1 MARLI
6 GVVSKVIGQVVAVA
20 ADGSRRV
27 LVEGDRLFAGDQL
40 ATGAEGAVAVH
51 LQNGQELTL
60 GRDSS
65 LQLTPQLLANQ
76 APHVQAPEA
85 VTPSEAQ
92 LTDVEQLQKAIVAGA
107 DPTQTGEATA
117 AGPGATGGTAGALGG
132 GHTFVLL
139 EEVAGRVEPI
149 IGFPTAGFNGIPEF
163 VPERIAAV
171 PPSDDG
177 DIALPPPPN
186 NPVTLGGLS
195 VANGELTLSE
205 ANLPQ
210 GSASNPAALVQN
222 GTFSVSAP
230 DGLLNLSVGGIAV
243 VSGGVAAGFPQSI
256 TTALGNTLT
265 IIGFDPATGTV
276 SYSYT
281 LVGNEIHS
289 AADGANSLSEHF
301 TVLASDSNGDSVSNS
316 LDVNITDDV
325 PQAFNDSNGVAS
337 ESQLTLNGNVLTNDV
352 QGADRVPSGPIT
364 AGTFNGTYGT
374 LVLAADGTYTYTVHT
389 SDPAFLALKGGGSG
403 TDSFTYTLT
412 DADGDTSTANLV
424 LQVHNNDDPVVIQ
437 GLNLEG
443 AELTVYEQNLA
454 DGSSPDVGALT
465 QSGTFNVSA
474 LDGLQN
480 LTVGGITLVSGGVAA
495 GFPQSIS
502 TGLGNT
508 LTITGYDP
516 GTGVVS
522 YSYTLVD
529 NEAHPTGNGS
539 NTLGESFTVV
549 ATDVDGSNTSGT
561 LDVNV
566 VDDLPTAAND
576 SNAGIASESQL
587 TLSGNVLTNDVQ
599 GADRVP
605 SGPITAGT
613 FNGTYGTLVLAADGT
628 YTYTVHTSDPA
639 FLALQGGGSGT
650 ETFAYT
656 LTDADGDSSTANLV
670 LQVHN
675 NDDPVVIQG
684 LNIEGGEITVYEKN
698 LADGSSPD
706 AGALTQ
712 NGSFTLTALDGM
724 QTLTVGGINVVTG
737 GVAAGFPQSVT
748 TALGNTL
755 TITGYNAATG
765 VISYSYTL
773 ADNEDHPTANG
784 ANSLSEHFNVVA
796 TDTDGSTA
804 SGSLDVN
811 VVDDLPTAVND
822 SNGVASESHLVLSG
836 NVLTN
841 DVQGADRVPS
851 GPVTAG
857 TFTGTYGTLVL
868 AADGTYTYTLNTADA
883 DFKAL
888 HGNGNG
894 TETFAYTI
902 TDADGDPSTANL
914 VLNIHNNDDGVTL
927 NGLDSNGGELTVY
940 EKNLPDG
947 SSPNAAALTQS
958 GSFTVTALDG
968 LQTLTVGGISVV
980 SGGVA
985 AGFPQSITTD
995 LGNTLTITGYNAA
1008 TGVISYSYTLADNE
1022 DHPTANGANS
1032 LSEHFNVVA
1041 TDTDGSTASG
1051 SLDVNVVDDLPTAV
1065 NDSNGVAS
1073 ESQLVLSGNVLS
1085 NDVQG
1090 ADRVPSGP
1098 VTAGTFT
1105 GTYGTLVLAA
1115 DGTYTYT
1122 LNTADADF
1130 KALHGNGNGTET
1142 FAYTITDADGDPST
1156 ANLVLNIHNN
1166 DDGVTL
1172 DCLDIPG
1179 GELRVYEKHLSDGTS
1194 PNAPA
1199 LTQSGFFIVSAP
1211 DGLQTLTVGGINV
1224 VTGGVAAGFPQS
1236 IATALGNTLTITGY
1250 DASSGVVSY
1259 SYTLL
1264 DNEDHPTGLGAN
1276 SIAEH
1281 FTVLA
1286 SDSDGSSA
1294 SGVIDV
1300 NIVDDLP
1307 TANPDVVMADE
1318 GTTISG
1324 NVLGND
1330 IAGADGPAATGAVVG
1345 VRAGSDTST
1354 SAIGGLNSTINGLYG
1369 TLTLDAFGNAT
1380 YHSYP
1385 NSVTIPDSEDVFVYT
1400 VRDADGDESTTTITI
1415 QICGNQLTAVTDQDV
1430 TVFEKALDLN
1440 KDGQDLAAG
1449 TVIGSDPGNTGETAT
1464 GTLVGSVTGGS
1475 GTITYTLVGS
1485 VTGTY
1490 GQILLNPD
1498 GTYRYTLTSAPKT
1511 SPTANDGPNVLG
1523 ESFTYKA
1530 TDAVGNTTTS
1540 TIQISIVDD
1549 VPKAVAS
1556 ERAVTALEVDSNLLL
1571 VIDVSGSMA
1580 DPSGVPGLSRL
1591 ELAKQAIST
1600 LLDKYDDMGDVK
1612 VQIVT
1617 FSSSATDKTPIW
1629 VDVATAKSIIASLTA
1644 GGGTN
1649 YDAAVAAAKLAFVT
1663 SGQISGAQN
1672 VGYFFSDGKPTDGQ
1686 EIGTADETA
1695 WKAFLDANGIKNYA
1709 IGLGSGVSNSNLDP
1723 LAYDGSTHIDTNAV
1737 VVTDLNQ
1744 LDSVLAG
1751 TVQGTPV
1758 TGTLLG
1764 EGGSFGAD
1772 GGFIKTLVVD
1782 GTTYTYD
1789 PNGNSNQ
1796 GSLSFSGGVNHG
1808 TFNTLDNS
1816 LSIATNNGGTLVV
1829 KLDTGDYTYS
1839 SQKITSA
1846 VLTET
1851 VGFTASDNDGD
1862 LASSTLVIK
1871 VNPNVA
1877 PVAGDDHIITNIL
1890 SGTILVPADALLA
1903 NDSDANGDPLTA
1915 APTSFNTGWLSPGA
1929 DFTAGSL
1936 QTIGFTGGS
1945 NQTLTVARASF
1956 NANTAAMTAAVVIS
1970 CFLGSINN
1978 GNDNDEDVISVT
1990 LKQGETLNL
1999 DHNLTAGRV
2008 GMEYAFNGGAYTAI
2022 ADGGSFTAGADG
2034 TYQIHITNLT
2044 NPSGGNANGSENYQ
2058 LTMTVNYAGGQES
2071 TSDYHGTYTASDSH
2085 GGSDSAAVSI
2095 SYQGGHTLTGTAGDD
2110 VLLAGSGDNLIN
2122 AGDGNDVLIAG
2133 SGNNT
2138 LHGDAGN
2145 DLLFSGPGNDLLD
2158 GGTGNDTASY
2168 AHASAGVTVDL
2179 SLLGAQN
2186 TGGAGTDILT
2196 AIENLVGSNYN
2207 DSLTGDNN
2215 ANIIT
2220 GGLGNDVLNGG
2231 GGDDLLIG
2239 GLGNNSLTGGSGSD
2253 TFQWQQG
2260 NSGHDLITDFT
2271 PGIDK
2276 LDLSQLL
2283 QGENASSASLD
2294 DYLHFTVTG
2303 SGPSLVT
2310 SIDVSA
2316 AAGATPSQT
2325 IDLAGVNL
2333 AAHYGVTPGAG
2344 GVIAGGVDTA
2354 TIINGM
2360 LNDHSLKVDNV

>member
-65 LQLTPQLLANQ
+65 LQMTPQLLANQ

-92 LTDVEQLQKAIVAGA
+92 LTDVEQLQKAIAAGA

-177 DIALPPPPN
+177 GIAPPPPPN

-265 IIGFDPATGTV
+265 VTGFDPATGTV

-289 AADGANSLSEHF
+289 AADGANNLSEHF
-301 TVLASDSNGDSVSNS
+301 TVLASDSNGDSASNS
-316 LDVNITDDV
+316 LDINITDDV
-325 PQAFNDSNGVAS
+325 PQAFNDSNGV
-337 ESQLTLNGNVLTNDV
+337 T
-352 QGADRVPSGPIT
+352 
-364 AGTFNGTYGT
+364 
-374 LVLAADGTYTYTVHT
+374 
-389 SDPAFLALKGGGSG
+389 
-403 TDSFTYTLT
+403 
-412 DADGDTSTANLV
+412 
-424 LQVHNNDDPVVIQ
+424 
-437 GLNLEG
+437 
-443 AELTVYEQNLA
+443 
-454 DGSSPDVGALT
+454 
-465 QSGTFNVSA
+465 
-474 LDGLQN
+474 
-480 LTVGGITLVSGGVAA
+480 
-495 GFPQSIS
+495 
-502 TGLGNT
+502 
-508 LTITGYDP
+508 
-516 GTGVVS
+516 
-522 YSYTLVD
+522 
-529 NEAHPTGNGS
+529 
-539 NTLGESFTVV
+539 
-549 ATDVDGSNTSGT
+549 
-561 LDVNV
+561 
-566 VDDLPTAAND
+566 
-576 SNAGIASESQL
+576 SESQL

-628 YTYTVHTSDPA
+628 YTYTVHTNDPA
-639 FLALQGGGSGT
+639 FLALKGGGNGT
-650 ETFAYT
+650 DSFTYT

-684 LNIEGGEITVYEKN
+684 LNLEGAELTVYEKN

-712 NGSFTLTALDGM
+712 SGTFNVSALDGLNTLTVGGITLVSGGVAAGFPQSISTGLGNTLTITGYDASTGVVSYSYTLVDNEAHPTGNGSNTLGESFAVVATDVDGSSTSGSLDISVVDDLPTAANDSNAGIASESQLTLSGNVLTNDVQGADRVPSGPITGGTFNGTYGTLVLAADGTYTYTVHTSDPAFLALKGGGNGTESFTYTLTDADGDTSTANLVLQVHNNDDGVTLNGLDSNGGELTVYEKNLADGSSPDAGALTQSGSFTVTALDGL

-737 GVAAGFPQSVT
+737 GVATGFPQSVT

-765 VISYSYTL
+765 VISYSYSL
-773 ADNEDHPTANG
+773 VDNEDHPTANG

-796 TDTDGSTA
+796 TDA
-804 SGSLDVN
+804 
-811 VVDDLPTAVND
+811 
-822 SNGVASESHLVLSG
+822 
-836 NVLTN
+836 
-841 DVQGADRVPS
+841 
-851 GPVTAG
+851 
-857 TFTGTYGTLVL
+857 
-868 AADGTYTYTLNTADA
+868 
-883 DFKAL
+883 
-888 HGNGNG
+888 
-894 TETFAYTI
+894 
-902 TDADGDPSTANL
+902 
-914 VLNIHNNDDGVTL
+914 
-927 NGLDSNGGELTVY
+927 
-940 EKNLPDG
+940 
-947 SSPNAAALTQS
+947 
-958 GSFTVTALDG
+958 
-968 LQTLTVGGISVV
+968 
-980 SGGVA
+980 
-985 AGFPQSITTD
+985 
-995 LGNTLTITGYNAA
+995 
-1008 TGVISYSYTLADNE
+1008 
-1022 DHPTANGANS
+1022 
-1032 LSEHFNVVA
+1032 
-1041 TDTDGSTASG
+1041 DGSTASG

-1156 ANLVLNIHNN
+1156 ANLVLSIHNDDDGVTLNGLDSNGGELTVYEKNLSDGSSPNASALTQSGTFTVTALDGLQTLTVGGISVVSGGVATGFPQSITTGLGNTLTITGYNAATGVISYSYTLLDNENHPTANGANSLSEHFNVVATDADGSTASGSLDVNVVDDLPTAVNDSNGVASESQLVLSGNVLSNDVQGADRVPSGPVTAGTFTGTYGTLVLAADGTYTYTLNTADADFKALHGNGNGTETFAYTLTDADGDPSTANLVLSIHNN

-1179 GELRVYEKHLSDGTS
+1179 GELTVYEKHLSDGTS

-1199 LTQSGFFIVSAP
+1199 LTQSGFFIVTAP

-1224 VTGGVAAGFPQS
+1224 VTGGAAVGFPQS
-1236 IATALGNTLTITGY
+1236 MTTALGNTLTITGY
-1250 DASSGVVSY
+1250 DASTGVVSY

-1264 DNEDHPTGLGAN
+1264 DNENHPTGLGAN

-1307 TANPDVVMADE
+1307 TANPDVVMADQ

-1354 SAIGGLNSTINGLYG
+1354 SAIGGLNTTINGLYG

-1385 NSVTIPDSEDVFVYT
+1385 NSVTAPDSEDVFVYT

-1415 QICGNQLTAVTDQDV
+1415 QICGNQLTAVTDQDI
-1430 TVFEKALDLN
+1430 TVFEKALDLS

-1475 GTITYTLVGS
+1475 GAITYTLVGS
-1485 VTGTY
+1485 ATGTY

-1511 SPTANDGPNVLG
+1511 QPNANDGPNVLS

-1571 VIDVSGSMA
+1571 VIDVSGSMV

-1591 ELAKQAIST
+1591 DLAKQAISA

-1629 VDVATAKSIIASLTA
+1629 VDVATAKSIIASLSA

-1663 SGQISGAQN
+1663 SGQITGAQN

-1758 TGTLLG
+1758 TGSLLG

-1945 NQTLTVARASF
+1945 SQTLTVARASF

-1970 CFLGSINN
+1970 GFLGSINN
-1978 GNDNDEDVISVT
+1978 GNSNDEDVISVS

-2022 ADGGSFTAGADG
+2022 ADGGTFTAGADG

-2058 LTMTVNYAGGQES
+2058 LTMTVNYASGQDS
-2071 TSDYHGTYTASDSH
+2071 TPDYHGTYTASDSH

-2168 AHASAGVTVDL
+2168 AHASAGVMVDL

-2186 TGGAGTDILT
+2186 TGGAGTDTLT

-2239 GLGNNSLTGGSGSD
+2239 GMGNNTLTGGSGSD

-2271 PGIDK
+2271 PGTDK

-2344 GVIAGGVDTA
+2344 GVIAGGADTA

-2360 LNDHSLKVDNV
+2360 LNDHSLKVDTV

>member
-20 ADGSRRV
+20 ADGSRRA

-40 ATGAEGAVAVH
+40 VTGAQGAVAVH

-76 APHVQAPEA
+76 APHVQAPEV

-92 LTDVEQLQKAIVAGA
+92 LTDVEQLQKAIAAGA

-139 EEVAGRVEPI
+139 EEVGGRVEPI

-171 PPSDDG
+171 PPSDNG
-177 DIALPPPPN
+177 GIAPPPPPN

-222 GTFSVSAP
+222 GTFSISAP

-265 IIGFDPATGTV
+265 ITGFDPATGTV

-289 AADGANSLSEHF
+289 AADGANNLSEHF
-301 TVLASDSNGDSVSNS
+301 TVLASDSNGDSASNS
-316 LDVNITDDV
+316 LDINITDDV

-337 ESQLTLNGNVLTNDV
+337 ESQLVLTGNVLTNDV
-352 QGADRVPSGPIT
+352 QGADRIPSGPII

-374 LVLAADGTYTYTVHT
+374 LVLAADGTYTYTLHPAD
-389 SDPAFLALKGGGSG
+389 SAFLALQGGGSG
-403 TDSFTYTLT
+403 TETFTYTLT

-424 LQVHNNDDPVVIQ
+424 LQVHNNDDSVVIQ
-437 GLNLEG
+437 GLNVEG
-443 AELTVYEQNLA
+443 GEVTVYEKNLA
-454 DGSSPDVGALT
+454 DGSNPDAGALT

-474 LDGLQN
+474 LDGLN
-480 LTVGGITLVSGGVAA
+480 TLTVGGITLVSGGVAA

-508 LTITGYDP
+508 LTITGYDAS
-516 GTGVVS
+516 TGVVS

-549 ATDVDGSNTSGT
+549 ATDVDGSSSSGS
-561 LDVNV
+561 LDISV

-576 SNAGIASESQL
+576 SNAGVASESQL

-639 FLALQGGGSGT
+639 FLALKGGGNGT
-650 ETFAYT
+650 DSFTYT
-656 LTDADGDSSTANLV
+656 LTDADGDTSTANLV

-675 NDDPVVIQG
+675 NDDSVVIQG
-684 LNIEGGEITVYEKN
+684 LDAEGGEVTVYEKN

-712 NGSFTLTALDGM
+712 SGTFTVTALDGL
-724 QTLTVGGINVVTG
+724 QTLSVGGINVVTG
-737 GVAAGFPQSVT
+737 GVPAGFPQSLT

-796 TDTDGSTA
+796 TDVDGSTA

-822 SNGVASESHLVLSG
+822 SNGVASESQLVLSG

-888 HGNGNG
+888 HGNGSG

-927 NGLDSNGGELTVY
+927 DGLDSNGGELTVY
-940 EKNLPDG
+940 EKHLSDG

-958 GSFTVTALDG
+958 GTFTVTALDG

-1008 TGVISYSYTLADNE
+1008 TGVISYSYTLVDNE
-1022 DHPTANGANS
+1022 NHPTANGANS

-1085 NDVQG
+1085 NDIQG
-1090 ADRVPSGP
+1090 ADRVPTGP

-1122 LNTADADF
+1122 LNTDDADF
-1130 KALHGNGNGTET
+1130 KALQGNGNGTES

-1172 DCLDIPG
+1172 HCLDIPG
-1179 GELRVYEKHLSDGTS
+1179 GELTVYEKHLSDGTS

-1199 LTQSGFFIVSAP
+1199 LTQSGFFAVSAP

-1224 VTGGVAAGFPQS
+1224 VIGGVAVGFPQS
-1236 IATALGNTLTITGY
+1236 IMTALGNVLTINGY
-1250 DASSGVVSY
+1250 DANIGVVSY

-1264 DNEDHPTGLGAN
+1264 DNENHPTGLGAN

-1330 IAGADGPAATGAVVG
+1330 IGGADGPAATGAVVG

-1354 SAIGGLNSTINGLYG
+1354 SAIGGLNTTINGLYG

-1385 NSVTIPDSEDVFVYT
+1385 NSVTTPDSEDVFVYT

-1415 QICGNQLTAVTDQDV
+1415 QICGNELRAVTDQDI
-1430 TVFEKALDLN
+1430 TVFEKALDLS

-1449 TVIGSDPGNTGETAT
+1449 TVTGSDPGNTGETAT

-1475 GTITYTLVGS
+1475 GAITYTLVGS
-1485 VTGTY
+1485 ATGTY

-1511 SPTANDGPNVLG
+1511 SPTANDGPNVLS

-1549 VPKAVAS
+1549 VPHAVAS

-1629 VDVATAKSIIASLTA
+1629 VDVATAKSIIASLSA

-1649 YDAAVAAAKLAFVT
+1649 YDAAVAAAKLAFGT

-1758 TGTLLG
+1758 TGSLLG

-1829 KLDTGDYTYS
+1829 KLDTGDYTYT
-1839 SQKITSA
+1839 SQKITSV

-1851 VGFTASDNDGD
+1851 VGFTVSDNDGD
-1862 LASSTLVIK
+1862 LASSTLVVK
-1871 VNPNVA
+1871 VNPNAA

-1890 SGTILVPADALLA
+1890 SGTIVVPADALLA

-1945 NQTLTVARASF
+1945 SQTLTVARASF

-1970 CFLGSINN
+1970 GFLGSINN
-1978 GNDNDEDVISVT
+1978 GNDNDEDVISVN

-2034 TYQIHITNLT
+2034 TYQIHVTNLT

-2071 TSDYHGTYTASDSH
+2071 TPDYHGTYTASDSH

-2122 AGDGNDVLIAG
+2122 AGDGNDVLVAG
-2133 SGNNT
+2133 SGNNI

-2179 SLLGAQN
+2179 ALLGAQN

-2207 DSLTGDNN
+2207 DSLTGDSN

-2239 GLGNNSLTGGSGSD
+2239 GMGNNTLSGGSGSD

-2271 PGIDK
+2271 PGTDK

-2344 GVIAGGVDTA
+2344 GVIAGGADTA

-2360 LNDHSLKVDNV
+2360 LNDHSLKVDTV

>member
-1 MARLI
+1 MAKLI

-27 LVEGDRLFAGDQL
+27 LIEGDRLFAGDQL
-40 ATGAEGAVAVH
+40 VTGAQGAVAVH

-65 LQLTPQLLANQ
+65 LQLTPQLLAHQ
-76 APHVQAPEA
+76 APHVQTPEA
-85 VTPSEAQ
+85 VTPSAAQ
-92 LTDVEQLQKAIVAGA
+92 LTDVEQLQKAIAAGA

-139 EEVAGRVEPI
+139 EEVAGRVEPV

-171 PPSDDG
+171 PPSDDSG
-177 DIALPPPPN
+177 IAPPPPPN

-230 DGLLNLSVGGIAV
+230 DGLLNLSVGGIVV

-265 IIGFDPATGTV
+265 ITGFDPATGTV

-289 AADGANSLSEHF
+289 AADGANNLSEHF
-301 TVLASDSNGDSVSNS
+301 TVLASDSNGDSASNS
-316 LDVNITDDV
+316 LDINITDDV
-325 PQAFNDSNGVAS
+325 PQAFNDGNGVAS
-337 ESQLTLNGNVLTNDV
+337 ESQLVLTGNVLTNDV
-352 QGADRVPSGPIT
+352 QGADRVPSGPII

-374 LVLAADGTYTYTVHT
+374 LVLAADGTYTYTLHT
-389 SDPAFLALKGGGSG
+389 GDPAFLALKGGGSG
-403 TDSFTYTLT
+403 TETFTYTLT
-412 DADGDTSTANLV
+412 DADGDSSTANLV
-424 LQVHNNDDPVVIQ
+424 LQVHNNDDPVVIR
-437 GLNLEG
+437 GFNLEG
-443 AELTVYEQNLA
+443 AEVTVYEKHLA
-454 DGSSPDVGALT
+454 DGSSPDAGALT
-465 QSGTFNVSA
+465 QSGTFSISA

-480 LTVGGITLVSGGVAA
+480 LTVGGLSLVSGGVAA
-495 GFPQSIS
+495 GFPQSIT

-522 YSYTLVD
+522 YSYTLAAND
-529 NEAHPTGNGS
+529 AHPTGNGS
-539 NTLGESFTVV
+539 NALGESFTVSV
-549 ATDVDGSNTSGT
+549 TDVDGSTISGL
-561 LDVNV
+561 LDINV
-566 VDDLPTAAND
+566 VDDVPTAVDD
-576 SNAGIASESQL
+576 SNGVASESQL

-628 YTYTVHTSDPA
+628 YTYTLHPGDSA

-650 ETFAYT
+650 ETFTYT
-656 LTDADGDSSTANLV
+656 LTDADGDTSSANLV

-675 NDDPVVIQG
+675 NDDSVVIQG
-684 LNIEGGEITVYEKN
+684 LNAEGGEVTVYEKH

-712 NGSFTLTALDGM
+712 SGTFTVTALDGL
-724 QTLTVGGINVVTG
+724 QSLSVGGINVVTG
-737 GVAAGFPQSVT
+737 GVPAGFPQSVT

-773 ADNEDHPTANG
+773 VDNEDHPTANG

-796 TDTDGSTA
+796 TD
-804 SGSLDVN
+804 V
-811 VVDDLPTAVND
+811 
-822 SNGVASESHLVLSG
+822 
-836 NVLTN
+836 
-841 DVQGADRVPS
+841 
-851 GPVTAG
+851 
-857 TFTGTYGTLVL
+857 
-868 AADGTYTYTLNTADA
+868 
-883 DFKAL
+883 
-888 HGNGNG
+888 
-894 TETFAYTI
+894 
-902 TDADGDPSTANL
+902 
-914 VLNIHNNDDGVTL
+914 
-927 NGLDSNGGELTVY
+927 
-940 EKNLPDG
+940 
-947 SSPNAAALTQS
+947 
-958 GSFTVTALDG
+958 
-968 LQTLTVGGISVV
+968 
-980 SGGVA
+980 
-985 AGFPQSITTD
+985 
-995 LGNTLTITGYNAA
+995 
-1008 TGVISYSYTLADNE
+1008 
-1022 DHPTANGANS
+1022 
-1032 LSEHFNVVA
+1032 
-1041 TDTDGSTASG
+1041 DGSTASG

-1085 NDVQG
+1085 NDIQG
-1090 ADRVPSGP
+1090 ADRVPTGP

-1122 LNTADADF
+1122 LNAEDADF
-1130 KALHGNGNGTET
+1130 KALYGNGNGTET
-1142 FAYTITDADGDPST
+1142 FAYTITDADGDSST
-1156 ANLVLNIHNN
+1156 ANLVLDIHNN
-1166 DDGVTL
+1166 DDCVTL
-1172 DCLDIPG
+1172 YCLDVPG
-1179 GELRVYEKHLSDGTS
+1179 GELTVYEKHLSDGTS

-1199 LTQSGFFIVSAP
+1199 LTQSGFFAVSAP

-1236 IATALGNTLTITGY
+1236 IMTALGNVLTINGY
-1250 DASSGVVSY
+1250 DASTGVVSY

-1264 DNEDHPTGLGAN
+1264 DNENHPTGLGAN

-1281 FTVLA
+1281 FTVFA
-1286 SDSDGSSA
+1286 SDGDGSSA

-1330 IAGADGPAATGAVVG
+1330 VGGADGPAATGAVVG

-1354 SAIGGLNSTINGLYG
+1354 SAIGGLNTTINGLYG

-1385 NSVTIPDSEDVFVYT
+1385 NSVIAPDSEDVFVYT

-1415 QICGNQLTAVTDQDV
+1415 QICGNELRAVTDQDV

-1485 VTGTY
+1485 ATGTY

-1549 VPKAVAS
+1549 VPQAVAS

-1758 TGTLLG
+1758 TGSLLG

-1789 PNGNSNQ
+1789 PSGNGNQ

-1829 KLDTGDYTYS
+1829 KLDTGDYTYT
-1839 SQKITSA
+1839 SQKITSV

-1851 VGFTASDNDGD
+1851 VGFTVSDNDGD
-1862 LASSTLVIK
+1862 LASSTLVVK
-1871 VNPNVA
+1871 VNPNAA

-1890 SGTILVPADALLA
+1890 SGTIVVPADALLA

-1936 QTIGFTGGS
+1936 QTIGFTGGA

-1970 CFLGSINN
+1970 GFLGSINN
-1978 GNDNDEDVISVT
+1978 GNDNDEDVISVN

-2022 ADGGSFTAGADG
+2022 TDGGSFTAGADG

-2071 TSDYHGTYTASDSH
+2071 TPDYHGTYTASDSH

-2179 SLLGAQN
+2179 ALLGAQN
-2186 TGGAGTDILT
+2186 TGGAGTDILA

-2207 DSLTGDNN
+2207 DSLTGDSN

-2220 GGLGNDVLNGG
+2220 GGLGNNT
-2231 GGDDLLIG
+2231 
-2239 GLGNNSLTGGSGSD
+2239 LTGGSGSD

-2260 NSGHDLITDFT
+2260 NSGHDLVTDFT
-2271 PGIDK
+2271 PGTDK

-2344 GVIAGGVDTA
+2344 GVIAGGADTA

-2360 LNDHSLKVDNV
+2360 LNDHSLKVDTV

>member
-20 ADGSRRV
+20 ADGSRRA

-40 ATGAEGAVAVH
+40 VTGAQGAVAVH

-76 APHVQAPEA
+76 APHVQAPEV

-92 LTDVEQLQKAIVAGA
+92 LTDVEQLQKAIAAGA

-139 EEVAGRVEPI
+139 EEVGGRVEPV

-171 PPSDDG
+171 PPSDNG
-177 DIALPPPPN
+177 GIAPPPPPN

-222 GTFSVSAP
+222 GTFSISAP

-265 IIGFDPATGTV
+265 VTGFDPATGTV

-289 AADGANSLSEHF
+289 AADGANNLSEHF
-301 TVLASDSNGDSVSNS
+301 TVLASDSNGDSASNS
-316 LDVNITDDV
+316 LDINITDDV

-337 ESQLTLNGNVLTNDV
+337 ESQLVLTGNVLTNDV
-352 QGADRVPSGPIT
+352 QGADRIPSGPII

-374 LVLAADGTYTYTVHT
+374 LVLAADGTYTYTLYPAD
-389 SDPAFLALKGGGSG
+389 SAFLALQGGGSG
-403 TDSFTYTLT
+403 TETFTYTLT

-424 LQVHNNDDPVVIQ
+424 LQVHNNDDSVVIQ
-437 GLNLEG
+437 GLNVEG
-443 AELTVYEQNLA
+443 GEVTVYEKNLA
-454 DGSSPDVGALT
+454 DGSNPDAGALT

-474 LDGLQN
+474 LDGLN
-480 LTVGGITLVSGGVAA
+480 TLTVGGITLVSGGVTA

-508 LTITGYDP
+508 LTITGYDAS
-516 GTGVVS
+516 TGVVS

-549 ATDVDGSNTSGT
+549 ATDVDGSSSSGS
-561 LDVNV
+561 LDITV

-576 SNAGIASESQL
+576 SNAGVASESQL

-639 FLALQGGGSGT
+639 FLALKGGGNGT
-650 ETFAYT
+650 DSFTYT
-656 LTDADGDSSTANLV
+656 LTDADGDTSTANLV

-675 NDDPVVIQG
+675 NDDSVVIQG
-684 LNIEGGEITVYEKN
+684 LNAEGGEVTVYEKN

-712 NGSFTLTALDGM
+712 
-724 QTLTVGGINVVTG
+724 
-737 GVAAGFPQSVT
+737 
-748 TALGNTL
+748 
-755 TITGYNAATG
+755 
-765 VISYSYTL
+765 
-773 ADNEDHPTANG
+773 
-784 ANSLSEHFNVVA
+784 
-796 TDTDGSTA
+796 
-804 SGSLDVN
+804 SG
-811 VVDDLPTAVND
+811 T
-822 SNGVASESHLVLSG
+822 
-836 NVLTN
+836 
-841 DVQGADRVPS
+841 
-851 GPVTAG
+851 
-857 TFTGTYGTLVL
+857 
-868 AADGTYTYTLNTADA
+868 
-883 DFKAL
+883 
-888 HGNGNG
+888 
-894 TETFAYTI
+894 
-902 TDADGDPSTANL
+902 
-914 VLNIHNNDDGVTL
+914 
-927 NGLDSNGGELTVY
+927 
-940 EKNLPDG
+940 
-947 SSPNAAALTQS
+947 
-958 GSFTVTALDG
+958 FTVTALDG
-968 LQTLTVGGISVV
+968 LQTLSVGGINVV
-980 SGGVA
+980 TGGVP
-985 AGFPQSITTD
+985 AGFPQSVTTA

-1085 NDVQG
+1085 NDIQG

-1122 LNTADADF
+1122 LNTDDADF
-1130 KALHGNGNGTET
+1130 KALQGNGNGTET

-1172 DCLDIPG
+1172 HCLDISG
-1179 GELRVYEKHLSDGTS
+1179 GELTVYEKHLSDGTS

-1199 LTQSGFFIVSAP
+1199 LTQSGFFAVSAP

-1224 VTGGVAAGFPQS
+1224 VIGGVAVGFPQS
-1236 IATALGNTLTITGY
+1236 IMTALGNVLTINGY
-1250 DASSGVVSY
+1250 DANIGVVSY

-1264 DNEDHPTGLGAN
+1264 DNENHPTGLGAN

-1330 IAGADGPAATGAVVG
+1330 IGGADGPAATGAVVG

-1354 SAIGGLNSTINGLYG
+1354 SAIGGLNTTINGLYG

-1385 NSVTIPDSEDVFVYT
+1385 NSVTTPDSEDVFVYT

-1415 QICGNQLTAVTDQDV
+1415 QICGNELRAVTDQDI
-1430 TVFEKALDLN
+1430 TVFEKALDLS

-1475 GTITYTLVGS
+1475 GAITYTLVGS
-1485 VTGTY
+1485 ATGTY

-1511 SPTANDGPNVLG
+1511 SPTANDGPNVLS

-1549 VPKAVAS
+1549 VPQAVAS
-1556 ERAVTALEVDSNLLL
+1556 ERSVTALEVDSNLLL

-1629 VDVATAKSIIASLTA
+1629 VDVATAKSIIASLSA

-1649 YDAAVAAAKLAFVT
+1649 YDAAVAAAKLAFGT

-1758 TGTLLG
+1758 TGSLLG

-1829 KLDTGDYTYS
+1829 KLDTGDYTYT
-1839 SQKITSA
+1839 SQKITSV

-1851 VGFTASDNDGD
+1851 VGFTVSDNDGD
-1862 LASSTLVIK
+1862 LASSTLVVK
-1871 VNPNVA
+1871 VNPNAA

-1890 SGTILVPADALLA
+1890 SGTIVVPADALLA

-1945 NQTLTVARASF
+1945 SQTLTVARASF

-1970 CFLGSINN
+1970 GFLGSINN
-1978 GNDNDEDVISVT
+1978 GNDNDEDVISVN

-2071 TSDYHGTYTASDSH
+2071 TPDYHGTYTASDSH

-2122 AGDGNDVLIAG
+2122 AGDGNDVLVAG
-2133 SGNNT
+2133 SGNNI

-2179 SLLGAQN
+2179 ALLGAQN

-2207 DSLTGDNN
+2207 DSLTGDSN

-2239 GLGNNSLTGGSGSD
+2239 GMGNNTLTGGSGSD

-2271 PGIDK
+2271 PGTDK

-2344 GVIAGGVDTA
+2344 GVIAGGADTA

-2360 LNDHSLKVDNV
+2360 LNDHSLKVDTV

>member
-65 LQLTPQLLANQ
+65 LQMTPQLLANQ

-92 LTDVEQLQKAIVAGA
+92 LTDVEQLQKAIAAGA

-117 AGPGATGGTAGALGG
+117 AGPGATGGSAGALGG

-337 ESQLTLNGNVLTNDV
+337 ESQLTLSGNVLTNDV

-474 LDGLQN
+474 LDGLQS

-549 ATDVDGSNTSGT
+549 ATDVDGSSTSGT

-576 SNAGIASESQL
+576 SNPGIASESQL

-712 NGSFTLTALDGM
+712 SGSFTLTALDGM

-773 ADNEDHPTANG
+773 VDNEDHPTANG

-822 SNGVASESHLVLSG
+822 SNGVASESQLVLSG

-868 AADGTYTYTLNTADA
+868 AADGTYTYTLNTAGA

-1307 TANPDVVMADE
+1307 TANPDVVMADQ

-1354 SAIGGLNSTINGLYG
+1354 SAIGGLNTTINGLYG

-1385 NSVTIPDSEDVFVYT
+1385 NSVTVPDSEDVFVYT

-1485 VTGTY
+1485 ATGTY

-1846 VLTET
+1846 VLTEA

-1970 CFLGSINN
+1970 GFLGSINN

-2110 VLLAGSGDNLIN
+2110 VLLAGSVDNLIN

-2179 SLLGAQN
+2179 ALLGAQN

-2239 GLGNNSLTGGSGSD
+2239 GLGNNSLSGGSGSD

-2271 PGIDK
+2271 PGTDK

-2344 GVIAGGVDTA
+2344 GVIAGGADTA

>member
-40 ATGAEGAVAVH
+40 VTGAQGAVAVH

-65 LQLTPQLLANQ
+65 LQLTPQLLAHQ
-76 APHVQAPEA
+76 APHVQTPEA
-85 VTPSEAQ
+85 VPPSAAQ
-92 LTDVEQLQKAIVAGA
+92 LTDVEQLQKAIAAGA

-139 EEVAGRVEPI
+139 EEVGGRVEPV

-171 PPSDDG
+171 PPSDDSG
-177 DIALPPPPN
+177 IAPPPPPN

-230 DGLLNLSVGGIAV
+230 DGLLNLSVGGIVV
-243 VSGGVAAGFPQSI
+243 VSGGVAAGFAQSI

-265 IIGFDPATGTV
+265 ITGFDPATGTV

-289 AADGANSLSEHF
+289 AADGANNLSEHF
-301 TVLASDSNGDSVSNS
+301 TVLASDSNGDSASNS
-316 LDVNITDDV
+316 LDINITDDV
-325 PQAFNDSNGVAS
+325 PQAFNDDNGVAS
-337 ESQLTLNGNVLTNDV
+337 ESQLVLTGNVLTNDV
-352 QGADRVPSGPIT
+352 QGADRVPSGPII
-364 AGTFNGTYGT
+364 AGTFNGAYGT
-374 LVLAADGTYTYTVHT
+374 LVLAADGTYTYTLHT
-389 SDPAFLALKGGGSG
+389 GDPAFLALQGGGSG
-403 TDSFTYTLT
+403 TETFTYTLT
-412 DADGDTSTANLV
+412 DADGDTSSANLV

-437 GLNLEG
+437 GLN
-443 AELTVYEQNLA
+443 A
-454 DGSSPDVGALT
+454 
-465 QSGTFNVSA
+465 
-474 LDGLQN
+474 
-480 LTVGGITLVSGGVAA
+480 
-495 GFPQSIS
+495 
-502 TGLGNT
+502 
-508 LTITGYDP
+508 
-516 GTGVVS
+516 
-522 YSYTLVD
+522 
-529 NEAHPTGNGS
+529 
-539 NTLGESFTVV
+539 
-549 ATDVDGSNTSGT
+549 
-561 LDVNV
+561 
-566 VDDLPTAAND
+566 
-576 SNAGIASESQL
+576 
-587 TLSGNVLTNDVQ
+587 
-599 GADRVP
+599 
-605 SGPITAGT
+605 
-613 FNGTYGTLVLAADGT
+613 
-628 YTYTVHTSDPA
+628 
-639 FLALQGGGSGT
+639 
-650 ETFAYT
+650 
-656 LTDADGDSSTANLV
+656 
-670 LQVHN
+670 
-675 NDDPVVIQG
+675 
-684 LNIEGGEITVYEKN
+684 EGGEVTVYEKH

-712 NGSFTLTALDGM
+712 SGTFTVTAPDGL
-724 QTLTVGGINVVTG
+724 QSLSVGGINVVTG

-773 ADNEDHPTANG
+773 TDNEDHPTANG

-796 TDTDGSTA
+796 TDADGSTA

-811 VVDDLPTAVND
+811 VMDDLPTAVND
-822 SNGVASESHLVLSG
+822 SNGVASESQLVLSG
-836 NVLTN
+836 NVLSN
-841 DVQGADRVPS
+841 DIQGADRVAT

-888 HGNGNG
+888 PGNGNG

-902 TDADGDPSTANL
+902 TDADGDSSTANL

-927 NGLDSNGGELTVY
+927 GGLDSNGGELTVY
-940 EKNLPDG
+940 EKHLSDG

-958 GSFTVTALDG
+958 GTFTVTALDG
-968 LQTLTVGGISVV
+968 LQTLTVGGITVV

-1008 TGVISYSYTLADNE
+1008 TGVISYSYTLVGNE

-1085 NDVQG
+1085 NDIQG
-1090 ADRVPSGP
+1090 ADRVPTGP

-1115 DGTYTYT
+1115 DGTYTFT
-1122 LNTADADF
+1122 LNTDDADF
-1130 KALHGNGNGTET
+1130 KALQGNGSGTET
-1142 FAYTITDADGDPST
+1142 FAYTITDADGDSST

-1166 DDGVTL
+1166 DDCVTL
-1172 DCLDIPG
+1172 HCLDIPG
-1179 GELRVYEKHLSDGTS
+1179 GELTVYEKHLCDGTS

-1199 LTQSGFFIVSAP
+1199 LTQSGFFAVSAP

-1224 VTGGVAAGFPQS
+1224 VIGGVAAGFPQS
-1236 IATALGNTLTITGY
+1236 IMTALGNVLTINGY
-1250 DASSGVVSY
+1250 DASIGVVSY

-1264 DNEDHPTGLGAN
+1264 DNENHPTGLGAN

-1281 FTVLA
+1281 FTVFA
-1286 SDSDGSSA
+1286 SDGDGSSA

-1307 TANPDVVMADE
+1307 TAHPDVAMANE

-1330 IAGADGPAATGAVVG
+1330 VGGADGPAATGAVVG

-1354 SAIGGLNSTINGLYG
+1354 SAIGGLNTTINGLYG

-1385 NSVTIPDSEDVFVYT
+1385 NSVTAHDSEDVFVYT

-1415 QICGNQLTAVTDQDV
+1415 QICDNEFRAVNDEDV

-1464 GTLVGSVTGGS
+1464 GTLVGSVIGGS
-1475 GTITYTLVGS
+1475 GAITYTLVGS
-1485 VTGTY
+1485 ATGTY

-1511 SPTANDGPNVLG
+1511 SPTANDGANVLS

-1540 TIQISIVDD
+1540 AIQISIVDD
-1549 VPKAVAS
+1549 VPQAVAS

-1758 TGTLLG
+1758 TGSLLG

-1772 GGFIKTLVVD
+1772 GGFIKALVVD

-1789 PNGNSNQ
+1789 PSGNGNQ

-1829 KLDTGDYTYS
+1829 KLDTGDYTYT
-1839 SQKITSA
+1839 SQKITSV

-1851 VGFTASDNDGD
+1851 VGFTVSDNDGD
-1862 LASSTLVIK
+1862 LASSTLVVK
-1871 VNPNVA
+1871 VNPNTA

-1890 SGTILVPADALLA
+1890 SGTVVVPADALLA

-1970 CFLGSINN
+1970 GFLGSINN
-1978 GNDNDEDVISVT
+1978 GNDNDEDVISVN

-2071 TSDYHGTYTASDSH
+2071 TPDYHGTYTASDSH

-2122 AGDGNDVLIAG
+2122 AGDGNDVLVAG

-2158 GGTGNDTASY
+2158 GGTGNDTVSY

-2179 SLLGAQN
+2179 ALLGAQN
-2186 TGGAGTDILT
+2186 TGGAGTDILA

-2207 DSLTGDNN
+2207 DSLTGDSN

-2239 GLGNNSLTGGSGSD
+2239 GLGNNTLTGGSGSD

-2260 NSGHDLITDFT
+2260 NSGHDLVTDFT
-2271 PGIDK
+2271 PGTDK

-2344 GVIAGGVDTA
+2344 GVIAGGADTA

-2360 LNDHSLKVDNV
+2360 LNDHSLKVDTV